1 MNKLTKAQFIVMWMR
16 SLGAYMIVWAIFIS
30 LPVAFL
36 TFSMTKNET
45 LTWFAA
51 IAAPILIT
59 YAYQKMNFNSI
70 NKNIERLHGESIA
83 ALKHA
88 DYYHNTG
95 ASAIALD
102 VDNRQLSIIAYKE
115 LTDKKPAKHLFNLND
130 IEKIGVTA
138 QGHTEYQ
145 IFATGLAAHL
155 EEEKVRQVNEQNAA
169 KAQMKTGLHLVV
181 SDIMVSE
188 VIVPMFEENARRWVH
203 LLQKLQENKLDRQT
217 SPTMYP
223 PDAATR

>member
-1 MNKLTKAQFIVMWMR
+1 MNKLTKAQFTVMWVR
-16 SLGAYMIVWAIFIS
+16 PLAVYILVWMFFIS
-30 LPVAFL
+30 LPVGLFTL
-36 TFSMTKNET
+36 VMTKSET
-45 LTWFAA
+45 MGWTAA
-51 IAAPILIT
+51 IASPILIS
-59 YAYQKMNFNSI
+59 YLFQKMNFNSI
-70 NKNIERLHGESIA
+70 NKNIERMYNESIS
-83 ALKHA
+83 ALKHT

-115 LTDKKPAKHLFNLND
+115 LTDKKSSKYLFNLD
-130 IEKIGVTA
+130 EIEQIGVTA
-138 QGHTEYQ
+138 KGHTEYES
-145 IFATGLAAHL
+145 FSTGLAAHM
-155 EEEKVRQVNEQNAA
+155 EQEKVRQVNERNAA

-188 VIVPMFEENARRWVH
+188 VIVPMLEENARRWVH
-203 LLQKLQENKLDRQT
+203 LLQKLQENKLERQA

>member
-1 MNKLTKAQFIVMWMR
+1 MNKLTKAQFTVMWVR
-16 SLGAYMIVWAIFIS
+16 PLAAYILFWVFFIS
-30 LPVAFL
+30 LPVGLFTLA
-36 TFSMTKNET
+36 MTKSPP
-45 LTWFAA
+45 LGVIAA
-51 IAAPILIT
+51 IASPILIS
-59 YAYQKMNFNSI
+59 YSFQKMNFNSI
-70 NKNIERLHGESIA
+70 NKNIERMYNESIS
-83 ALKHA
+83 ALKHT

-115 LTDKKPAKHLFNLND
+115 LTDKKPAKHLFNLNE

-138 QGHTEYQ
+138 KGHTEYQ
-145 IFATGLAAHL
+145 SFATGLAAHM
-155 EEEKVRQVNEQNAA
+155 EEERVRQVNEQNAA

-203 LLQKLQENKLDRQT
+203 LLQKLQENKLERQA